1 VPSNAQGQSNTHCGQ
16 WYETKKNDLCG
27 SISLAFGISLNDFH
41 FLNPQ
46 VDNKCSNL
54 WLETSYCVKPVGN
67 VATYSGYPTPSPAAV
82 FPKPT
87 PTPTSAPPPIVTDPL
102 WSNAAG
108 TLNDCEA
115 YENAFSS
122 SLSSEIG
129 VDNINSCDIWA
140 GLTGVAVQDLI
151 AWNPSLSAD
160 HCVLQEG
167 QSYCIQRCKSR
178 TIFYQSHSSVSAC
191 SFC

>member
-1 VPSNAQGQSNTHCGQ
+1 
-16 WYETKKNDLCG
+16 DLCG
-27 SISLAFGISLNDFH
+27 SISLAFGVSINDLY

-46 VDNKCSNL
+46 VDKRCSNL

-67 VATYSGYPTPSPAAV
+67 VATYSSYPTPSPATV

-87 PTPTSAPPPIVTDPL
+87 PTPTSAPPLIVTDPL
-102 WSNAAG
+102 WSNGAG
-108 TLNDCEA
+108 TLNNCEA

-122 SLSSEIG
+122 SLSSEMG

-160 HCVLQEG
+160 NCVLQEG